1 MDYPDVLLGRADV
14 DTLFDKKI
22 TLKDN
27 YTLVYTVEY
36 GCVWKGNQSISLDG
50 IYLRNDLLDE
60 YNLKEVSTASFELKI
75 TESMISAYKKGELS
89 IEDLADQAIKS
100 YVGY

>member
-1 MDYPDVLLGRADV
+1 M
-14 DTLFDKKI
+14 
-22 TLKDN
+22 
-27 YTLVYTVEY
+27 
-36 GCVWKGNQSISLDG
+36 
-50 IYLRNDLLDE
+50 RNDLLDE
-60 YNLKEVSTASFELKI
+60 YNLKEVSTAGFELKI